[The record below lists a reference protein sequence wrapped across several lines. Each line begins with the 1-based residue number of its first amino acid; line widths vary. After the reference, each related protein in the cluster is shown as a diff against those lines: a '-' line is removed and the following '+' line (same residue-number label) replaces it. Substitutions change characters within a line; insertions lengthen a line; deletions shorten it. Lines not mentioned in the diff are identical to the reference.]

1 MTPAIIEGPYLSDIL
16 EQPAALA
23 RTVACL
29 RDDEALRALVTA
41 PFRRI
46 ILTGMGGSLHA
57 LYPLHLKLTNHG
69 LPSLVLETA
78 ELLHYFDGVLD
89 QQTLVVVVSQSGRS
103 AEIVRLLDAAAGRA
117 PVIAVTNTAEAPL
130 ATRAQAVILTDAGHE
145 ATVSCKTWV
154 STLLALEWLGA
165 MFTSADLSQTRAI
178 LEQAS
183 PAVAEYLANWRE
195 HVAAFGTVL
204 EGIRQFF
211 VIGRGPSIAAAL
223 TGGLIL
229 KESTRSAAE
238 GMSSAAFRHGP
249 WETLGAHIFVLILEG
264 DDKARALNRAMGA
277 DIRAAGGF
285 SALVSPD
292 ADIPALCVPT
302 VPDAIRP
309 ILEMLP
315 IQMLTLAI
323 AARLGREAGR
333 FELAT
338 KVTDVE

>member
-1 MTPAIIEGPYLSDIL
+1 MNIIEGPYVHDIL

-23 RTVACL
+23 RTIAGF
-29 RDDEALRALVTA
+29 RDDAAVRQLATA
-41 PFRRI
+41 SYKRI

-78 ELLHYFDGVLD
+78 ELLYYFDSVLD
-89 QQTLVVVVSQSGRS
+89 QETLLVVVSQSGRS
-103 AEIVRLLDAAAGRA
+103 AEIVRLLDVAAGRA
-117 PVIAVTNTAEAPL
+117 PVIAVTNTVDAPL
-130 ATRAQAVILTDAGHE
+130 AVRAQAVIFTDAGVE

-154 STLLALEWLGA
+154 STLPALEWLGA
-165 MFTSADLSQTRAI
+165 IFTGADLSATRAV
-178 LEQAS
+178 LEQSA
-183 PAVAEYLANWRE
+183 PAVAEYLGGWRE
-195 HVAAFGTVL
+195 HVAEFGSQL
-204 EGIRQFF
+204 EGLRQFF
-211 VIGRGPSIAAAL
+211 VTGRGTSLAPAL

-249 WETLGAHIFVLILEG
+249 WETLGGHIFVMILEG
-264 DDKARALNRAMGA
+264 DARARTLNRAMA
-277 DIRAAGGF
+277 VDIEAAGGH
-285 SALVSPD
+285 SALVSPE
-292 ADIPALCVPT
+292 AASPALRIPQ

-338 KVTDVE
+338 KVTATE